1 MENNELLIL
10 PNGEGESSGG
20 TPPDMP
26 SGESSSG
33 TPPDM
38 PSGESSGGTPPDMPS
53 GESSGGTP
61 PDMPSGESGGG
72 SSSSSVSWNGATE
85 ITSAGTYDSP
95 TYTSTSSGQNAVL
108 VNTSEAV
115 VINNPTVTK
124 SGGDSAGDN
133 ESFYGTNSAVLVK
146 GGSTTNINGGTIT
159 TDAAGANGVFSYGGN
174 GGQNGAAG
182 DGTTINISDANIKTT
197 GNGSG
202 GIMTTG
208 GGVTVAKNL
217 TIETS
222 GQSSAA
228 IRTDRG
234 GGTVEVTGGNYT
246 SNGLGSPAI
255 YSTAAITVNDAV
267 LTSNQSEGVCIEGLN
282 SVTLNNCT
290 LTANNT
296 QRNGQATFLDSVM
309 IYQSMS
315 GDSAEGTS
323 TFTMNGGT
331 ITNKSG
337 HVFHVTNTSAVINLN
352 GVTINNEDSNG
363 VLLSVSADGWS
374 GASNVATLNA
384 SGQNLSGN
392 ILVGSDST
400 LTMNFTNGAMFSG
413 NLSGNITNASGDI
426 VSDSLGTV
434 NVSLDDASKLYLS
447 GDTYVSSFSGNAA
460 NVITNGYNF
469 YVNGTILDGTS
480 TSSEDTLPSAE
491 TLPGGLTFSE
501 DGTEI
506 IADSNF
512 SGTVNLSD
520 YSNVKVFDAS
530 TDSNSL
536 IIIGNSQ
543 DNSIIGGSGADSMYG
558 AGGNNTLTGN
568 AARNQFWFMGDGNA
582 LATDFVSSNGEN
594 SDVVTFYN
602 VGLQNVIRAGSQLSF
617 IADSGAALNL
627 QTNSSEGEEIFL
639 YSLDG
644 NNIAGAKVGNYSDE
658 SLTYDAG
665 VNYYHLANN
674 GGTLNV
680 KSEGHNEIWLGN
692 NAGQYY
698 FGIQNVQAD
707 NAGENILAGNGESNL
722 IVGGTGSNS
731 IWGGSGSED
740 DTLQGGAGYNMFWYG
755 NGEGNDTITNAKA
768 SDVINMYNIN
778 FDEIIGQGT
787 GSLWGGA
794 SEEKTLQ
801 DGNSAD
807 LAWYGL
813 GEGNNTPTN
822 TSIDDIISKYN
833 INLDELMG
841 EDTIN
846 GGQIVYKVSALL
858 SNGNTLT
865 VHYTD
870 ELSPTFQFASGE
882 KYNFNRES
890 KEWQQV

>member
-1 MENNELLIL
+1 MDNNELLIL
-10 PNGEGESSGG
+10 
-20 TPPDMP
+20 
-26 SGESSSG
+26 
-33 TPPDM
+33 
-38 PSGESSGGTPPDMPS
+38 PSGESSGGTPPDMPG
-53 GESSGGTP
+53 GE
-61 PDMPSGESGGG
+61 GGG
-72 SSSSSVSWNGATE
+72 SSSSSSSVSLSGATE

-95 TYTSTSSGQNAVL
+95 TYTSTSTGQNAVL
-108 VNTSEAV
+108 VNTSETV
-115 VINNPTVTK
+115 TINNPTVTK

-222 GQSSAA
+222 GQSSAP

-234 GGTVEVTGGNYT
+234 GGTVEVTGGSYT

-255 YSTAAITVNDAV
+255 YSTANVTVSDAV
-267 LTSNQSEGVCIEGLN
+267 LTSNLSEGVCIEGLN

-296 QRNGQATFLDSVM
+296 QTNGQATFLDAVM

-331 ITNKSG
+331 INNKSG
-337 HVFHVTNTSAVINLN
+337 HIFHVTNTSAVINLN
-352 GVTINNEDSNG
+352 GVTINNEDSSG
-363 VLLSVSADGWS
+363 VLLSVSDDGWS
-374 GASNVATLNA
+374 GASNVATLNVG
-384 SGQNLSGN
+384 GQSLSGN
-392 ILVGSDST
+392 ILVGSNST
-400 LTMNFTNGAMFSG
+400 LTMNLTNGATFNG
-413 NLSGNITNASGDI
+413 NLSGNITNSSGNV

-434 NVSLDDASKLYLS
+434 NVTLDDASKLYLS

-480 TSSEDTLPSAE
+480 TSSEETLPSAE
-491 TLPGGLTFSE
+491 TVSSGLTFSS

-520 YSNVKVFDAS
+520 YSNIKVFDAS

-558 AGGNNTLTGN
+558 AAGNNTLTGG
-568 AARNQFWFMGDGNA
+568 AARDQFWFMGDGNA
-582 LATDFVSSNGEN
+582 QVTDFVPTNGETA
-594 SDVVTFYN
+594 DVVTFYN
-602 VGLQNVIRAGSQLSF
+602 VGLQNVIRVGSQLSF
-617 IADSGAALNL
+617 IADSGAAMNL

-644 NNIAGAKVGNYSDE
+644 NNLAGAKVGNDSDQ

-665 VNYYHLANN
+665 VNYYHLVNN

-680 KSEGHNEIWLGN
+680 KSEGHNEIWLDN

-698 FGIQNVQAD
+698 FGIQNIQAD
-707 NAGENILAGNGESNL
+707 NSGENILAGNGESNL
-722 IVGGTGSNS
+722 IVGGSGSNS
-731 IWGGSGSED
+731 LWGGSGSEN
-740 DTLQGGAGYNMFWYG
+740 DTLQGGSGSNMFWYG
-755 NGEGNDTITNAKA
+755 NGEGNDTITNAKS
-768 SDVINMYNIN
+768 SDIINMYNIN
-778 FDEIIGQGT
+778 FDAIVGQGT
-787 GSLWGGA
+787 GSLWGGS
-794 SEEKTLQ
+794 SEDNTLQ
-801 DGNSAD
+801 DGSSAD
-807 LAWYGL
+807 MVLYGL
-813 GEGNNTPTN
+813 GEGNNTNTN
-822 TSIDDIISKYN
+822 INIDDIISKYN
-833 INLDELMG
+833 INLDEIMSEG
-841 EDTIN
+841 TTNGNTI
-846 GGQIVYKVSALL
+846 GQIVYKVSALL

-865 VHYTD
+865 VQYSD

-890 KEWQQV
+890 NEWQQV

>member
-1 MENNELLIL
+1 MDNNELLIL
-10 PNGEGESSGG
+10 PSSNDSGG

-26 SGESSSG
+26 SGEG
-33 TPPDM
+33 
-38 PSGESSGGTPPDMPS
+38 GGTPPDRPS
-53 GESSGGTP
+53 GG
-61 PDMPSGESGGG
+61 GGG
-72 SSSSSVSWNGATE
+72 SSSSSSSVSWSGATE
-85 ITSAGTYDSP
+85 ITSASTVESP
-95 TYTSTSSGQNAVL
+95 TYTSSSSGQNAVL
-108 VNTSEAV
+108 VNTSETV
-115 VINNPTVTK
+115 TINNATVTK

-133 ESFYGTNSAVLVK
+133 ESFYGTNSAVMVK

-159 TDAAGANGVFSYGGN
+159 TNAAGANGVFSYGGN

-234 GGTVEVTGGNYT
+234 GGTVNVTGGTYT

-255 YSTAAITVNDAV
+255 YSTATITVSDAN
-267 LTSNQSEGVCIEGLN
+267 LTSNLSEGVCIEGLN

-296 QRNGQATFLDSVM
+296 QTNGQATFLDAVM

-331 ITNKSG
+331 INNKSG

-384 SGQNLSGN
+384 SGQSLNGN
-392 ILVGSDST
+392 ILVGNDST
-400 LTMNFTNGAMFSG
+400 LTMNLTNGATFNG
-413 NLSGNITNASGDI
+413 NLSGNITNASGGV
-426 VSDSLGTV
+426 VSSSIGTV
-434 NVSLDDASKLYLS
+434 NVTLDDASKLYLS

-469 YVNGTILDGTS
+469 YVNNSILDGT
-480 TSSEDTLPSAE
+480 TTQENTVPSA
-491 TLPGGLTFSE
+491 L
-501 DGTEI
+501 
-506 IADSNF
+506 
-512 SGTVNLSD
+512 
-520 YSNVKVFDAS
+520 VFDATQSLVSASS
-530 TDSNSL
+530 TFTGTINLNELNNVKNVDASATANNV
-536 IIIGNSQ
+536 IVIGNSY
-543 DNSIIGGSGADSMYG
+543 DNSILGGSGADSMYG
-558 AGGNNTLTGN
+558 AAGNNTLTGG
-568 AARNQFWFMGDGNA
+568 AARDQFWFMGDGNA
-582 LATDFVSSNGEN
+582 QVTDFVPTNGDTA
-594 SDVVTFYN
+594 DVVTFYN

-617 IADSGAALNL
+617 IANSGATMNL

-644 NNIAGAKVGNYSDE
+644 NNIYGAKVGNDSNQ

-665 VNYYHLANN
+665 VNYYHLQGD

-680 KSEGHNEIWLGN
+680 NSDGHNEIWLDN
-692 NAGQYY
+692 NAGRYY
-698 FGIQNVQAD
+698 FGIKNVQA
-707 NAGENILAGNGESNL
+707 NNSGENILAGNSYNNL
-722 IVGGTGSNS
+722 IVGGSGSNS
-731 IWGGSGSED
+731 LWGGSGSED
-740 DTLQGGAGYNMFWYG
+740 DTLQGGDGYNMFWYG
-755 NGEGNDTITNAKA
+755 IGEGNDTITNAKS
-768 SDVINMYNIN
+768 SDVINLYNVSV
-778 FDEIIGQGT
+778 DQVIGKGT
-787 GSLWGGA
+787 GMS
-794 SEEKTLQ
+794 S
-801 DGNSAD
+801 
-807 LAWYGL
+807 
-813 GEGNNTPTN
+813 NNGQVVY
-822 TSIDDIISKYN
+822 SISPIF
-833 INLDELMG
+833 
-841 EDTIN
+841 
-846 GGQIVYKVSALL
+846 

-865 VHYTD
+865 VNYS
-870 ELSPTFQFASGE
+870 ENLSPTFQLASGE
-882 KYNFNRES
+882 KYKFNRES

>member
-1 MENNELLIL
+1 MDNNELLIL
-10 PNGEGESSGG
+10 PSSNDSVDNSGGTPPDMPSGDSSGGTPPDMPSGDSSGGTPPDMPSGDSSGG

-26 SGESSSG
+26 SGE
-33 TPPDM
+33 
-38 PSGESSGGTPPDMPS
+38 
-53 GESSGGTP
+53 
-61 PDMPSGESGGG
+61 GGG
-72 SSSSSVSWNGATE
+72 SSSSSSSVSWSGATE

-115 VINNPTVTK
+115 TINNPTVTK

-222 GQSSAA
+222 GGSSAA

-234 GGTVEVTGGNYT
+234 GGTVNVTGGSYT

-255 YSTAAITVNDAV
+255 YSTAAITVSDAV

-331 ITNKSG
+331 INSKSG

-352 GVTINNEDSNG
+352 GVTINNEDSSN
-363 VLLSVSADGWS
+363 VLLSVSDDGWS
-374 GASNVATLNA
+374 GASNIATLNA
-384 SGQNLSGN
+384 SGQILSGN
-392 ILVGSDST
+392 ILVGSNST
-400 LTMNFTNGAMFSG
+400 LSLNFTNGATFSG
-413 NLSGNITNASGDI
+413 NLSGNVTNASGDV
-426 VSDSLGTV
+426 VSSSIGTV
-434 NVSLDDASKLYLS
+434 NVTLDDASKLYLS

-469 YVNGTILDGTS
+469 YVNNSILDGT
-480 TSSEDTLPSAE
+480 TTQEETLPSALVVDAE
-491 TLPGGLTFSE
+491 QSLVSASSTFT
-501 DGTEI
+501 GTI
-506 IADSNF
+506 
-512 SGTVNLSD
+512 NLNELN
-520 YSNVKVFDAS
+520 NVKNVDAS
-530 TDSNSL
+530 ATSNNV
-536 IIIGNSQ
+536 IVIGNSY
-543 DNSIIGGSGADSMYG
+543 DNSILGGSGADSMYG
-558 AGGNNTLTGN
+558 AAGNNTLTGG
-568 AARNQFWFMGDGNA
+568 AARDQFWFMGDGNA
-582 LATDFVSSNGEN
+582 QVTDFVPTNGET

-617 IADSGAALNL
+617 IADSGAAMNL
-627 QTNSSEGEEIFL
+627 LTNSSEGEEIFL

-644 NNIAGAKVGNYSDE
+644 NNIYGAKVGNYSDQ

-665 VNYYHLANN
+665 VNYYHLQGD

-680 KSEGHNEIWLGN
+680 NADGYKEIWLDN
-692 NAGQYY
+692 NAGYYY
-698 FGIQNVQAD
+698 FGIKDVQANNTGD
-707 NAGENILAGNGESNL
+707 NILGGNNYENL
-722 IVGGTGSNS
+722 LV
-731 IWGGSGSED
+731 GGSGNNSMWGGAGN
-740 DTLQGGAGYNMFWYG
+740 DTLQGGDGTNFFWYG
-755 NGEGNDTITNAKA
+755 LNDGNDVITNSK
-768 SDVINMYNIN
+768 
-778 FDEIIGQGT
+778 
-787 GSLWGGA
+787 
-794 SEEKTLQ
+794 
-801 DGNSAD
+801 
-807 LAWYGL
+807 
-813 GEGNNTPTN
+813 EG
-822 TSIDDIISKYN
+822 DIISLYDLVIADISNLN
-833 INLDELMG
+833 IESGKISMTL
-841 EDTIN
+841 T
-846 GGQIVYKVSALL
+846 
-858 SNGNTLT
+858 NGNNLT
-865 VHYTD
+865 IQDSGNVTPIFWINANAEHTEGMKY
-870 ELSPTFQFASGE
+870 QYNRAS
-882 KYNFNRES
+882 N
-890 KEWQQV
+890 EWQQV

>member
-1 MENNELLIL
+1 MDNNELLIL
-10 PNGEGESSGG
+10 PSSNDGGDNSGGTPPDMPSGDSSGGTPPDMPSGDSSGG

-26 SGESSSG
+26 SGE
-33 TPPDM
+33 
-38 PSGESSGGTPPDMPS
+38 
-53 GESSGGTP
+53 
-61 PDMPSGESGGG
+61 GGG
-72 SSSSSVSWNGATE
+72 SSSSSSSVSWSGATE

-115 VINNPTVTK
+115 TINNPTVTK

-222 GQSSAA
+222 GGSSAA

-234 GGTVEVTGGNYT
+234 GGTVNVTGGSYT

-255 YSTAAITVNDAV
+255 YSTAAITVSDAV

-331 ITNKSG
+331 INSKSG

-352 GVTINNEDSNG
+352 GVTINNEDSSN
-363 VLLSVSADGWS
+363 VLLSVSDDGWS
-374 GASNVATLNA
+374 GASNIATLNA
-384 SGQNLSGN
+384 SGQSLSGN
-392 ILVGSDST
+392 ILVGSNST
-400 LTMNFTNGAMFSG
+400 LSLNFTNGATFSG
-413 NLSGNITNASGDI
+413 NLSGNVTNASGDV
-426 VSDSLGTV
+426 VSSSIGTV
-434 NVSLDDASKLYLS
+434 NVTLDDASKLYLS

-469 YVNGTILDGTS
+469 YVNNSILDGT
-480 TSSEDTLPSAE
+480 TTQEETLPSALVVDAE
-491 TLPGGLTFSE
+491 QSLVSASSTFT
-501 DGTEI
+501 GTI
-506 IADSNF
+506 
-512 SGTVNLSD
+512 NLNELN
-520 YSNVKVFDAS
+520 NVKNVDAS
-530 TDSNSL
+530 STSNNV
-536 IIIGNSQ
+536 IVIGNSY
-543 DNSIIGGSGADSMYG
+543 DNSILGGSGADSMYG
-558 AGGNNTLTGN
+558 AAGNNTLTGG
-568 AARNQFWFMGDGNA
+568 AARDQFWFMGDGNA
-582 LATDFVSSNGEN
+582 TATDFIASNGET

-602 VGLQNVIRAGSQLSF
+602 VGLSGLSRAGSQLSF
-617 IADSGAALNL
+617 IADSGAAMNL
-627 QTNSSEGEEIFL
+627 LTNSSEGEEIFL

-644 NNIAGAKVGNYSDE
+644 NNIYGAKVGNYSDQ

-665 VNYYHLANN
+665 VNYYHLQGD

-680 KSEGHNEIWLGN
+680 NADGYKEIWLDN
-692 NAGQYY
+692 NAGRYY
-698 FGIQNVQAD
+698 FGIKDVQANNTGD
-707 NAGENILAGNGESNL
+707 NILGGNNYENL
-722 IVGGTGSNS
+722 LV
-731 IWGGSGSED
+731 GGSGNNSMWGGAGN
-740 DTLQGGAGYNMFWYG
+740 DTLQGGDGTNFFWYG
-755 NGEGNDTITNAKA
+755 LNDGNDVITNSKEG
-768 SDVINMYNIN
+768 D
-778 FDEIIGQGT
+778 II
-787 GSLWGGA
+787 SLY
-794 SEEKTLQ
+794 
-801 DGNSAD
+801 D
-807 LAWYGL
+807 LV
-813 GEGNNTPTN
+813 
-822 TSIDDIISKYN
+822 IDDISNLNIESGKISMT
-833 INLDELMG
+833 L
-841 EDTIN
+841 T
-846 GGQIVYKVSALL
+846 
-858 SNGNTLT
+858 NGNNLT
-865 VHYTD
+865 IQDSGNVTPIFWINANAEHTEGMKY
-870 ELSPTFQFASGE
+870 QYNRAS
-882 KYNFNRES
+882 N
-890 KEWQQV
+890 EWQQV